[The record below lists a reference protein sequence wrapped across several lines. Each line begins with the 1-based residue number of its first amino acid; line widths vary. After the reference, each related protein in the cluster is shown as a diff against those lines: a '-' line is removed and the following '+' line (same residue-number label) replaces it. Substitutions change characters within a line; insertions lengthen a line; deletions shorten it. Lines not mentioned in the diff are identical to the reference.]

1 MKITVDLDYDAID
14 ALFLQILYDGYEAA
28 YFCHEEDVEKLR
40 KDPTFSAHIR
50 ENFHEYIREDIIH
63 NRKALDAYE
72 VLAKHFSV
80 GTEAEKRLQAIRD
93 RVDYKYKIAEGMSS
107 SNG

>member
-1 MKITVDLDYDAID
+1 MKITVDLEYDAID

-28 YFCHEEDVEKLR
+28 YFCHEEDIQKLR
-40 KDPTFSAHIR
+40 KDPTFWAH
-50 ENFHEYIREDIIH
+50 IREDIIH

-93 RVDYKYKIAEGMSS
+93 RLDYKYKIAEGMSN